1 MGFPELAVR
10 VKVLSEPERSLN
22 CKQEKQVSLALVWF
36 GRVWGFATEAMIALT

>member
-22 CKQEKQVSLALVWF
+22 CKQEKQVSLALVW
-36 GRVWGFATEAMIALT
+36 GFATEAMIALT